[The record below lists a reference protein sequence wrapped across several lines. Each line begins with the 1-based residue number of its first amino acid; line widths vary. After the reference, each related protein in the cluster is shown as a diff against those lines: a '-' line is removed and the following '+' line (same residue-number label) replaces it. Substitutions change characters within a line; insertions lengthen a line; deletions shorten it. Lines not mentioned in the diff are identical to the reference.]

1 MLPIN
6 PTPAQLEKE
15 LAVVANSIATLSDLV
30 ARYKADAAL
39 KETAYKRRYAE
50 ALVKYSG
57 AKNATIAKSMAE
69 IDPDVRAAQD
79 ELDQANAVYIVAMG
93 EYSGYDSQF
102 IALRKIVHIREME
115 MRAT

>member
-1 MLPIN
+1 M
-6 PTPAQLEKE
+6 A
-15 LAVVANSIATLSDLV
+15 SLSDLV

-69 IDPDVRAAQD
+69 IDPDVRVAQD

-93 EYSGYDSQF
+93 TYGGYDSQF

-115 MRAT
+115 MRAM